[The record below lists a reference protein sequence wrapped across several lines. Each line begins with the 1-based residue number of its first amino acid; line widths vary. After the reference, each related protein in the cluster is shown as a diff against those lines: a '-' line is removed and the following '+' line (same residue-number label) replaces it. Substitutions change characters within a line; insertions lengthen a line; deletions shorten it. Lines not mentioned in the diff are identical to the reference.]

1 MKGFAFA
8 LLVCQYGPAVGLVVY
23 YFARLRGGD

>member
-1 MKGFAFA
+1 VKGFVFA
-8 LLVCQYGPAVGLVVY
+8 LLCLQYGPAVGLVIY